1 MKSTPQS
8 ALGDPAKASRAM
20 GAMFFSVF
28 GGLWLGLWANDQY
41 PGVLALLV
49 VALGTAALL
58 AASRRVYK
66 ANSQALKAIRQTT
79 EIRRKSRVFNLING
93 LQWGV
98 VFLVALVFSQT
109 GNTRWILPAIILIVG
124 LHFLPLARLFEYR
137 PHYVTGAALILL
149 AIVYPLAARD
159 GPENAIGAL
168 GSGLILWVSAVWAIA
183 STSRAPE

>member
-1 MKSTPQS
+1 
-8 ALGDPAKASRAM
+8 M
-20 GAMFFSVF
+20 GAMFFSAF

-49 VALGTAALL
+49 VALGTAVLL
-58 AASRRVYK
+58 AVSRRVYK
-66 ANSQALKAIRQTT
+66 ANSLALKAVKQAP
-79 EIRRKSRVFNLING
+79 ESRRKSRVFKLING

-98 VFLVALVFSQT
+98 VFLAVLLLSQT
-109 GNTRWILPAIILIVG
+109 GNTRWTLPAIILIVG
-124 LHFLPLARLFEYR
+124 VHFLPLARLFQYR

-168 GSGLILWVSAVWAIA
+168 GTGLILWVSAAWAIA
-183 STSRAPE
+183 STSRAPQ